1 MIKFITFIAF
11 LYLLIELLSR
21 TEQGMDGK
29 VRIKDLPRWL
39 RLINEVFNP
48 AAKSSVVEVE
58 VKSIDDDDNA

>member
-1 MIKFITFIAF
+1 
-11 LYLLIELLSR
+11 
-21 TEQGMDGK
+21 MDGK